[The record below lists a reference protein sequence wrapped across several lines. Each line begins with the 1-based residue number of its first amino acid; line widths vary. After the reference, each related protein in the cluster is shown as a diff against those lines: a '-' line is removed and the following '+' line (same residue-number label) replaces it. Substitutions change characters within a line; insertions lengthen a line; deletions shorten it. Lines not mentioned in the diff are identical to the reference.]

1 MIRKSLIILYEDFFM
16 KFIIKYFKFVLL
28 FFATLL
34 SLTSCNYSTNINQ
47 TPTQNSNFTVT
58 WVNYDGT
65 ILEIDENVEYGTLPS
80 YDGETPKKASDDQY
94 TYIFDSWTP
103 TLKKVIDNAT
113 YKATYKTV
121 INTYSVTWMNDDLIL
136 ETDEVPYGTLPSYN
150 GETPKKEADE
160 QYTYEFSG
168 WSPEIKPVAGDTTY
182 YAIFDKKPNE
192 YTITWKNYDG
202 TILEIDENVKY
213 GTIPTFNYK
222 DELIKPDDS
231 FYSYEFVGWSP
242 KIYPVNGDQEYIAQ
256 YSIIECENFSF
267 VLDETGTSYIL
278 DCYNG
283 NETECVRIPNTYNNL
298 PVSKINEYA
307 FSNISINN
315 LFIPITIK
323 NISKNAFSSS
333 KISNILL
340 EESEITEEFIYSWD
354 EFNPRIF
361 TGICYIDDEGIIY
374 KFEDNEVEIATY
386 YGQIKK
392 AYISE
397 AINVN
402 GKNISV
408 TSIGNEAFRECT
420 SLTSITIPS
429 SVTTIG
435 NAAFYNCSSLNLIF
449 IPSSVTTIGDY
460 AFYTFNSL
468 YIYCEVSSE
477 PIGWLDWI
485 ISTNTRVKWGV
496 LFFKDF
502 IYKINDSNI
511 TITNYIGTDKEITI
525 PSSINIDGKDMP
537 VTVIGDKAFEYHE
550 SLTTVDIPSSV
561 TTIGDYAF
569 YYCTSLT
576 SINIPSS
583 VTTIGNYAFEA
594 CASLTSINIPSSVTT
609 IGYYAFGYCTSL
621 TSINIPSSVTTI
633 GDYAFYNCS
642 SLIIYCDVSSQPDG
656 WSDDRNSSYRPVYFN
671 ITVITTNEFIYGL
684 NNSEITLICYIGT
697 SEEITIPSFVEI
709 NGENLPVTTI
719 GNSAFEY
726 CTSLT
731 SINIPS
737 SVTTIGHSAFY
748 YCTSLTSIN
757 IPSSVT
763 TIGGSTFN
771 YCTSLTS
778 INIPSS
784 VTTIGGYA
792 FRNCTSLTSVYIPSS
807 VTTIG
812 HSAFEYCT
820 SLTSINIPSSVTTI
834 GYYAFYN
841 CSSLIIYCDV
851 SSQPDGWSDDRNYSN
866 RPVIWGKI
874 L

>member
-1 MIRKSLIILYEDFFM
+1 M

-34 SLTSCNYSTNINQ
+34 SLTSCNYLTNINQ

-103 TLKKVIDNAT
+103 TLKKVIDNVT

-168 WSPEIKPVAGDTTY
+168 WSPEIKPVDGDATY
-182 YAIFDKKPNE
+182 YAVFDKKTNE

-242 KIYPVNGDQEYIAQ
+242 KIYPVNGDQVYIAQ
-256 YSIIECENFSF
+256 YNIIGCENFSF
-267 VLDETGTSYIL
+267 VLDETGTGYIL

-307 FSNISINN
+307 FSNKTINN

-323 NISKNAFSSS
+323 NISKTAFSSS

-361 TGICYIDDEGIIY
+361 SGICYIDDEGIIY

-397 AINVN
+397 TINVN

-408 TSIGNEAFRECT
+408 TSIGNEAFYNCT
-420 SLTSITIPS
+420 HLTSI
-429 SVTTIG
+429 
-435 NAAFYNCSSLNLIF
+435 N

-460 AFYTFNSL
+460 AFYNCTHLNSICIPSSVTTIGYSAFEQCYSL
-468 YIYCEVSSE
+468 IIYCEASSK
-477 PIGWLDWI
+477 PNGWLDW
-485 ISTNTRVKWGV
+485 SNDTNTRVKWGV

-502 IYKINDSNI
+502 LYKINDSSI
-511 TITNYIGTDKEITI
+511 TITKYIGTDKEITI
-525 PSSINIDGKDMP
+525 PSLINIDGEGVP
-537 VTVIGDKAFEYHE
+537 VTTIGDEAFYNCA
-550 SLTTVDIPSSV
+550 SLTSVDIPSSV
-561 TTIGDYAF
+561 TTIGDRAF
-569 YYCTSLT
+569 YNCISLT

-583 VTTIGNYAFEA
+583 VTTIGNSAFI
-594 CASLTSINIPSSVTT
+594 S
-609 IGYYAFGYCTSL
+609 CTSL

-633 GDYAFYNCS
+633 GDYAFEKCN

-656 WSDDRNSSYRPVYFN
+656 WSDDRNSS
-671 ITVITTNEFIYGL
+671 
-684 NNSEITLICYIGT
+684 
-697 SEEITIPSFVEI
+697 
-709 NGENLPVTTI
+709 
-719 GNSAFEY
+719 
-726 CTSLT
+726 
-731 SINIPS
+731 
-737 SVTTIGHSAFY
+737 
-748 YCTSLTSIN
+748 
-757 IPSSVT
+757 
-763 TIGGSTFN
+763 
-771 YCTSLTS
+771 
-778 INIPSS
+778 
-784 VTTIGGYA
+784 
-792 FRNCTSLTSVYIPSS
+792 
-807 VTTIG
+807 
-812 HSAFEYCT
+812 
-820 SLTSINIPSSVTTI
+820 
-834 GYYAFYN
+834 
-841 CSSLIIYCDV
+841 
-851 SSQPDGWSDDRNYSN
+851 N
-866 RPVIWGKI
+866 RPVIWGKYFSNY
-874 L
+874 